1 MSDAK
6 LDFSFDSRVAVQYDE
21 LRGHPPEVSR
31 AIGAAVLR
39 EVGPLSSML
48 ELGIGTGRIALPVA
62 AAGCRVVG
70 IDLSAEMLDALR
82 RQLPGHAG
90 EPIDLVRGDIAVL
103 PFRAATFDAAM
114 ATHILHLVPDWKSVL
129 GRLAEVLR
137 PGGAILLGRDWVDP
151 ASMAGRIRMAFRQA
165 VMAAGFHTAAPAG
178 GKPLH
183 EALLGVGASPVHAG
197 PGELVAAEWQAEVS
211 PAQVLQGIRSRDDA
225 ESWVL
230 PDEILEPVSAQLDE
244 FAAREWAEPERPQVV
259 LRRFLISVYRNGG
272 APPTP
277 AVAPAAP

>member
-6 LDFSFDSRVAVQYDE
+6 LDFSFDARVAVQYDE

-31 AIGAAVLR
+31 AIGTAVLR
-39 EVGPLSSML
+39 EVGPMSRML

-151 ASMAGRIRMAFRQA
+151 ASMAGTLRAHWARVFESKATQGQK
-165 VMAAGFHTAAPAG
+165 VLDEWYCKHPYGLGHS
-178 GKPLH
+178 
-183 EALLGVGASPVHAG
+183 EALDKDKWKGKLHHVELAIKMSNNSAKDLAAFLMVHGVMLVGRPPSPPGGHHSASRGRV
-197 PGELVAAEWQAEVS
+197 
-211 PAQVLQGIRSRDDA
+211 
-225 ESWVL
+225 
-230 PDEILEPVSAQLDE
+230 
-244 FAAREWAEPERPQVV
+244 
-259 LRRFLISVYRNGG
+259 
-272 APPTP
+272 
-277 AVAPAAP
+277 

>member
-1 MSDAK
+1 
-6 LDFSFDSRVAVQYDE
+6 
-21 LRGHPPEVSR
+21 
-31 AIGAAVLR
+31 
-39 EVGPLSSML
+39 ML

-129 GRLAEVLR
+129 GRLAEV
-137 PGGAILLGRDWVDP
+137 
-151 ASMAGRIRMAFRQA
+151 
-165 VMAAGFHTAAPAG
+165 
-178 GKPLH
+178 
-183 EALLGVGASPVHAG
+183 LGVGASPVHAG

>member
-6 LDFSFDSRVAVQYDE
+6 LDFSFDARVAVQYDE

-39 EVGPLSSML
+39 EVGPMSRML

-197 PGELVAAEWQAEVS
+197 PGELA
-211 PAQVLQGIRSRDDA
+211 
-225 ESWVL
+225 
-230 PDEILEPVSAQLDE
+230 DEILEPVSAQLDE